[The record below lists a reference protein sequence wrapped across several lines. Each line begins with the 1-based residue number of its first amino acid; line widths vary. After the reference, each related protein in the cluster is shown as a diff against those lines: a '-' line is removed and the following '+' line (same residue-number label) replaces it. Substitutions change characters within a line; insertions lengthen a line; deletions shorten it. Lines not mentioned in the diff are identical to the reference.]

1 MGNMGSN
8 AGPHEALPITVLQN
22 HPGDQVPI
30 LSPIPSLSIGLS
42 TTRLSHGH
50 KTAAVAPVITSH
62 FRQGER
68 L

>member
-1 MGNMGSN
+1 MGNMGAS
-8 AGPHEALPITVLQN
+8 PRLHEALQITVLQN
-22 HPGDQVPI
+22 HSGDQVPT

-42 TTRLSHGH
+42 TTRLSRGH
-50 KTAAVAPVITSH
+50 KMAAVAPAITSH